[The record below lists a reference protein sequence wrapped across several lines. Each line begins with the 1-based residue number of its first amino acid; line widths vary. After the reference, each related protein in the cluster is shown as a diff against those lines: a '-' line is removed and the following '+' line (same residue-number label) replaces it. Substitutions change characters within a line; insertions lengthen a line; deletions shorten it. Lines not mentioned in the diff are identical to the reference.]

1 MEKLIEKYY
10 KLQKKYQ
17 EIQKIEFWSNQDM
30 KNYLDTKYAMAD
42 IENTLK
48 DTYGISIFR
57 RV

>member
-1 MEKLIEKYY
+1 MKLIEKYY

-30 KNYLDTKYAMAD
+30 KDYLDTKYAMTD

-57 RV
+57 RD